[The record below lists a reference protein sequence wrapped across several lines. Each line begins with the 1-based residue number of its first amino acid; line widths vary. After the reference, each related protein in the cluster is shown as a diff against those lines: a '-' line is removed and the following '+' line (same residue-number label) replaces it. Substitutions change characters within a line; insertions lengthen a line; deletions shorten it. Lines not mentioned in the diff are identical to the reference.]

1 MIETGPIG
9 FWNTGFPLA
18 LLGGLAVVLPR
29 LLVSG
34 ATRSQRVVAI
44 AILLASLLLLV
55 AGAVV
60 FAVIYAASG
69 VSVWAALAEAPLAT
83 AWFLLG
89 QSLVAAVVWGPVLA
103 LVWFGMAQGV
113 ERRKGEDVANAGSK
127 KK

>member
-29 LLVSG
+29 LLVAR
-34 ATRSQRVVAI
+34 ATRSQRAVAI
-44 AILLASLLLLV
+44 AILLAALLLLV

-83 AWFLLG
+83 VWFLLG

-103 LVWFGMAQGV
+103 LVWFGMAQGF
-113 ERRKGEDVANAGSK
+113 EKRRGEDVSGK
-127 KK
+127 V

>member
-18 LLGGLAVVLPR
+18 LLGGLAVVLPM
-29 LLVSG
+29 LLVAR
-34 ATRSQRVVAI
+34 ATRSQRAVAI
-44 AILLASLLLLV
+44 AILLAALLLLV

-83 AWFLLG
+83 VWFLLG

-113 ERRKGEDVANAGSK
+113 ERRKGEDVAR
-127 KK
+127 

>member
-18 LLGGLAVVLPR
+18 LLGGLALVLPR
-29 LLVSG
+29 LLVAR
-34 ATRSQRVVAI
+34 ATRSQRAVAI
-44 AILLASLLLLV
+44 AILLAALLLLV

-83 AWFLLG
+83 VWFLLG

-103 LVWFGMAQGV
+103 LVWFGMAQAV
-113 ERRKGEDVANAGSK
+113 ERRKGEDVAK
-127 KK
+127 

>member
-29 LLVSG
+29 LLVAR
-34 ATRSQRVVAI
+34 ATRSQRAVAI

-69 VSVWAALAEAPLAT
+69 VSVWAALAEAPQAT
-83 AWFLLG
+83 VWFLLG
-89 QSLVAAVVWGPVLA
+89 QSLMAAVVWGPALA
-103 LVWFGMAQGV
+103 LV
-113 ERRKGEDVANAGSK
+113 
-127 KK
+127 